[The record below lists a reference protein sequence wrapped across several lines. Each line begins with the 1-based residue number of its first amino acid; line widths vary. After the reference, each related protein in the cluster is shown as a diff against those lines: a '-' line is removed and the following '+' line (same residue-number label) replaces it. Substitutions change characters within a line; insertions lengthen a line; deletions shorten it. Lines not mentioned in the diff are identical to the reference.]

1 MIGGG
6 AATTKLV
13 EQLTRAIGAP
23 VATPAVISVGN
34 GEVDRARYRVFRWR
48 CPACGGGRDDPIY
61 RPIRTVGSGARPP
74 GARSSNTPSRFAASS
89 GAQRDCPAR

>member
-61 RPIRTVGSGARPP
+61 RPLVVDTDGRVWCEAPGCPVEQHAVTLRGIVGSSA
-74 GARSSNTPSRFAASS
+74 
-89 GAQRDCPAR
+89 